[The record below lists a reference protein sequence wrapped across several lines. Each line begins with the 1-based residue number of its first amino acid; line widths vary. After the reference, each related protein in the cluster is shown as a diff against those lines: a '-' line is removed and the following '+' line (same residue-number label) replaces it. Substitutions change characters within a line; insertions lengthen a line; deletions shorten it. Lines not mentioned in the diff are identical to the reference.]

1 MSHRRRPW
9 LICYDV
15 ADPRRLRRT
24 FKELQ
29 DVALPVQKSVFVAE
43 LTLAELEQLMRRLAE
58 HINPQ
63 EDRLQ
68 VFILQNLI
76 APHSLGQAAATGKTL
91 VV

>member
-24 FKELQ
+24 FKTLR
-29 DVALPVQKSVFVAE
+29 DIALPVQKSVFVAQ
-43 LTLAELEQLMRRLAE
+43 LTQAELERLLVQLAE
-58 HINPQ
+58 HIDPQ

-68 VFILQNLI
+68 AFILQELA
-76 APHSLGQAAATGKTL
+76 APHSLGQPAANSTAW